1 MPIYEWKGF
10 DARGR
15 KASGVVDAD
24 SPRDARVKCKR
35 QGNLVTD
42 VVELRGGKRHKVQS
56 PTEVKQERA
65 EKRAKRQEER
75 VSGPPRGGK
84 ATLAHLKERLS
95 AARGRDRGAAR
106 TKKRIE
112 EVSTFVRQLATLTR
126 AGIPI
131 TEALR
136 AIIEQTD
143 NKRLNVVFRDVRE
156 RIAQGTPTADALGA
170 HPEYFDELA
179 VAMIRAGEAS
189 GHLDEVLLRLANY
202 MQRQTRTRNKVVA
215 ALTYPAIM
223 LIVGVVVV
231 SVLIAFVVPK
241 ITAMLTAQSQS
252 LPLPTQILVAV
263 SDFFRSFWWVPVLA
277 FIAGLAAFNLYYSTE
292 KGRLAVDS
300 RMLRMPLFGDLL
312 RKQAIAR
319 FAQTFATLL
328 RSGVSVVRCLEINQ
342 STLGN
347 RLMEKTLEQVRERI
361 VEGQDIAT
369 PIKSSGVFPPLVG
382 YMIAVGEQSGELD
395 NMMVQVAESYEEE
408 VDLAIQRFT
417 SLIEPLLIIVLAA
430 LVGFIILSILLPVL
444 QLTSSF

>member
-10 DARGR
+10 DAKGR

-35 QGNLVTD
+35 QGALVTD
-42 VVELRGGKRHKVQS
+42 VVELRGGRKVKS
-56 PTEVKQERA
+56 GVAAAGKKA
-65 EKRAKRQEER
+65 AKAKRKDDKLSKLR
-75 VSGPPRGGK
+75 
-84 ATLAHLKERLS
+84 ERLS
-95 AARGRDRGAAR
+95 AARGRDRGEAR

-136 AIIEQTD
+136 AIIEQTSH
-143 NKRLNVVFRDVRE
+143 KRLNIVFRDIRE
-156 RIAQGTPTADALGA
+156 RIAQGAPTADALAA
-170 HPEYFDELA
+170 HPGYFDDLA

-202 MQRQTRTRNKVVA
+202 MQRQTRTRNKVIA
-215 ALTYPAIM
+215 AMTYPAIM
-223 LIVGVVVV
+223 LVVGMLVVT
-231 SVLIAFVVPK
+231 VLISFVVPK
-241 ITAMLTAQSQS
+241 ITTMLESQGQA
-252 LPLPTQILVAV
+252 LPLPTRILTGA
-263 SDFFRSFWWVPVLA
+263 SDFVRGYWWIPVML
-277 FIAGLAAFNLYYSTE
+277 FVVGLAVFNLYYSTDR
-292 KGRLAVDS
+292 GRLAVDS

-312 RKQAIAR
+312 RKQAISR

-328 RSGVSVVRCLEINQ
+328 RSGVSVVRCLEINR

-347 RLMEKTLEQVRERI
+347 RLMEKTVDQVRERI

-369 PIKSSGVFPPLVG
+369 PIKASGVFPPLVG

-395 NMMVQVAESYEEE
+395 SMMGQVADSYEEE

-417 SLIEPLLIIVLAA
+417 SLIEPALILTLAG
-430 LVGFIILSILLPVL
+430 LVGFIILAILLPVL
-444 QLTSSF
+444 QLTQSF

>member
-10 DARGR
+10 DSRGR

-35 QGNLVTD
+35 QGKLVTD
-42 VVELRGGKRHKVQS
+42 VVELRGGKKVR
-56 PTEVKQERA
+56 TESAAEALQAKSARKERRAA
-65 EKRAKRQEER
+65 EASGTYRQPLMAR
-75 VSGPPRGGK
+75 
-84 ATLAHLKERLS
+84 LKERFS
-95 AARGRDRGAAR
+95 AARGRDRGAVR

-112 EVSTFVRQLATLTR
+112 EISTFVRQLATLTR

-131 TEALR
+131 TESLR
-136 AIIEQTD
+136 AIIEQTE
-143 NKRLNVVFRDVRE
+143 NKRLNVLFRDIRE
-156 RIAQGTPTADALGA
+156 RISQGSPTADALAG
-170 HPEYFDELA
+170 HPEYFDDLA

-202 MQRQTRTRNKVVA
+202 LQRQTKVRNKVVA

-223 LIVGVVVV
+223 LIVGVIVV
-231 SVLIAFVVPK
+231 SILITFVVPK
-241 ITAMLTAQSQS
+241 ITAMLEAQDQS
-252 LPLPTQILVAV
+252 LPLPTQILVAI
-263 SDFFRSFWWVPVLA
+263 SDFFRNFWWVPVLV
-277 FIAGLAAFNLYYSTE
+277 FIGGLAAFNIYYSTE
-292 KGRLAVDS
+292 RGRLRVDS

-328 RSGVSVVRCLEINQ
+328 RSGVSVVHCLEINQ
-342 STLGN
+342 RTLGN
-347 RLMEKTLEQVRERI
+347 RLMEKTISEVRERI

-369 PIKSSGVFPPLVG
+369 PIKASGVFPPLVG

-408 VDLAIQRFT
+408 VDLSIQRFT
-417 SLIEPLLIIVLAA
+417 SLIEPLLIIVLASM
-430 LVGFIILSILLPVL
+430 VGFIILSILLPVL